1 MPDANALK
9 AALKAALKV
18 AVQHNCHISD
28 ARFGGQHTL
37 CIFLLKMREYYR
49 WESGR
54 GFDESIP
61 QAELGDWLTAREALW
76 DEIEEQPFA
85 PLHIDGNDYDPF
97 DSDAINRQLTPQGL
111 VYSAGYGQWCKP
123 HFMLAELLQQ
133 RQQDGVTIYHA
144 GAELARDLVA
154 PPAMA
159 QGNTIMVRRES
170 LQRMLW
176 ERIEEWQWRKSGIRP
191 AAMQAYD
198 FDADAVAALEQ
209 MTDHEMH
216 TLTLHELGEAR
227 AARTLGPDWQKMVAS
242 LPRSR
247 AEMLARGVRDHL
259 ADCLVTLP
267 ALLEQG
273 NHASLHFYLDNLKTI
288 RRELF
293 PALIAAYQQWCETGD
308 PQPMATLTAE
318 AVPHWQHCANTL
330 LAEYRQSP
338 PHCREAI
345 EGLEPTLRL

>member
-1 MPDANALK
+1 MPESNAQLAELK
-9 AALKAALKV
+9 ST
-18 AVQHNCHISD
+18 VQHNCHISD

-76 DEIEEQPFA
+76 DDIEEQDFA
-85 PLHIDGNDYDPF
+85 PLSINGQDYDPF
-97 DSDAINRQLTPQGL
+97 DSDAINQHLTPLGL

-123 HFMLAELLQQ
+123 HFMLARLLRQ
-133 RQQDGVTIYHA
+133 RHEEGVTIYHA

-154 PPAMA
+154 PPAMT
-159 QGNTIMVRRES
+159 QGQTIMVRRES

-176 ERIEEWQWRKSGIRP
+176 ERVEEWQWRKSGIRP

-198 FDADAVAALEQ
+198 FDADPVAALEQ
-209 MTDHEMH
+209 MTDHEMD
-216 TLTLHELGEAR
+216 TVTLHELGEAR
-227 AARTLGPDWQKMVAS
+227 AAHTLGPDWQEMVAS

-267 ALLEQG
+267 TLLEQG

-293 PALIAAYQQWCETGD
+293 PALLSAYQQWCESGD
-308 PQPMATLTAE
+308 PEPLRTLAAD
-318 AVPHWQHCANTL
+318 AVPHWQRCADGML
-330 LAEYRQSP
+330 SRFRESP
-338 PHCREAI
+338 EHCRQAI
-345 EGLEPTLRL
+345 EDMEPALLL

>member
-1 MPDANALK
+1 MIDADTIK
-9 AALKAALKV
+9 SR
-18 AVQHNCHISD
+18 VQHNCHISD

-54 GFDESIP
+54 GFDETIP

-76 DEIEEQPFA
+76 DDIEEQPFTPISIA
-85 PLHIDGNDYDPF
+85 GQDYDPF
-97 DSDAINRQLTPQGL
+97 DSEAINRQLTPQGL

-133 RQQDGVTIYHA
+133 RDDEGVTIYHA
-144 GAELARDLVA
+144 GTELARDLVA
-154 PPAMA
+154 PPAMTLG
-159 QGNTIMVRRES
+159 QTIMVRRES

-191 AAMQAYD
+191 AAMLAYD
-198 FDADAVAALEQ
+198 FDADPMAALEQ

-216 TLTLHELGEAR
+216 TVTLHELGEAR
-227 AARTLGPDWQKMVAS
+227 AAHILGPDWQAMVAS

-267 ALLEQG
+267 TLLAEG
-273 NHASLHFYLDNLKTI
+273 NHASLHFYIDNLKTI

-293 PALIAAYQQWCETGD
+293 PALLTAYQQWCDQHD
-308 PQPMATLTAE
+308 PQPIASVVTDSLD
-318 AVPHWQHCANTL
+318 HWQQCADAM
-330 LAEYRQSP
+330 LASYLQSP
-338 PHCREAI
+338 EQCREAI
-345 EGLEPTLRL
+345 EALEPTLLK